1 MSFDAL
7 TISAITI
14 AVVIIVVIILIGRS
28 NAENDRKMRV
38 LAKHLT
44 MLRDNDEAMKLCKEI
59 NEQYPELCIGLD
71 YTLRESNDGTVID
84 KWKSSH
90 PKP

>member
-14 AVVIIVVIILIGRS
+14 AVVIIIVIILIGRS
-28 NAENDRKMRV
+28 NAENERKMRV

-44 MLRDNDEAMKLCKEI
+44 MLEGNEEAMQLCKEV
-59 NEQYPELCIGLD
+59 NEKYPELCIGLD
-71 YTLRESNDGTVID
+71 YTLRESGDGIEID
-84 KWKSSH
+84 KWESNY